1 MQNTPNTRLEIKVLL
16 ALMVLAGTSK
26 GLAAQTELH
35 FRTVNDNLIV
45 ASLQSGQKEDFDFI
59 LDSGA
64 DTTIID
70 PSIEAKLGFQAID
83 RIPQTTLSGV
93 QMVTRGSIGSLAAG
107 SAQTDH
113 LVVLV
118 EDLSAL
124 RRIDGKIR
132 GIAGQNFLAHFN
144 YLLDYRRHTVTFEN
158 GTEIDGT
165 VAGQRVPIDARE
177 NRMLVTLITGNQN
190 SLTLMLDSGASQVV
204 LLRAASRAIEPARQR
219 TAVAVTPNGQSEVLK
234 GTIRTL
240 EVGNERLTDIPAIAS
255 LAQPTERV
263 GDGMLPTS
271 LFQAL
276 YVNNRESF
284 VVFNPRGSRPASLS
298 SRKPAPAEEQ

>member
-1 MQNTPNTRLEIKVLL
+1 MQNTPNTRLAIKVLL
-16 ALMVLAGTSK
+16 ALVVLAGKSK

-59 LDSGA
+59 LDTGA

-70 PSIEAKLGFQAID
+70 PSIAARLGFQAID

-93 QMVTRGSIGSLAAG
+93 QKVTRGSIRSLSAG

-158 GTEIDGT
+158 GTEIDGA

-177 NRMLVTLITGNQN
+177 NRMLVTLMTGNQN

-204 LLRAASRAIEPARQR
+204 LLRAASKAIDPARQT
-219 TAVAVTPNGQSEVLK
+219 TAVLTTSTGQAAVLK
-234 GTIRTL
+234 GSIREL
-240 EVGNERLTDIPAIAS
+240 RIGSERLRDVPATAS
-255 LAQPTERV
+255 LAQPAERI

-284 VVFNPRGSRPASLS
+284 VVFNPRESRPSSPS
-298 SRKPAPAEEQ
+298 SRMPAPAEAQ